1 MKSITI
7 HKLEPDLAERIEK
20 RAKLEGVSLN
30 RAVKSILRSAL
41 GLSKPPPVDHR
52 EDFLDLFGAW
62 SSDESADFDARIREC
77 RKIEPND
84 WQR

>member
-20 RAKLEGVSLN
+20 RAKREGISLN

-52 EDFLDLFGAW
+52 EDFLDLIGAW
-62 SSDESADFDARIREC
+62 SSDESTAFEARIREI
-77 RKIEPND
+77 RTIEVND
-84 WQR
+84 WQK